1 MAKSQT
7 SEAEAPVA
15 EDAAPAPAR
24 ETLSDKQLARA
35 ILDRAFRPRI
45 SEVRRL
51 AAAVLGKK
59 AGKGKKDRK
68 AKLAR
73 LPGQPKGKQAKGRK
87 KRT

>member
-1 MAKSQT
+1 MPQSQT
-7 SEAEAPVA
+7 PKGEESPAPN
-15 EDAAPAPAR
+15 ETTPAR

-51 AAAVLGKK
+51 AEAVLGKK
-59 AGKGKKDRK
+59 TGKGRKDKKDKK

-73 LPGQPKGKQAKGRK
+73 LPGQPKTKGKK
-87 KRT
+87 KRG